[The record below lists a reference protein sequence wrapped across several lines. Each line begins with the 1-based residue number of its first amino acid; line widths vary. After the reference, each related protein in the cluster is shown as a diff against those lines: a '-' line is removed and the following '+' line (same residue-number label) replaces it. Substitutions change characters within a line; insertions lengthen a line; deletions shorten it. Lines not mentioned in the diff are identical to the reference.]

1 MTRLHAVDAEATF
14 GRHERGAQDN
24 VVDATRERGDDAGHD
39 ESAGRVR
46 DEHDRSVTH
55 LGARG
60 LDVGDD
66 RRDLGR
72 DGDRR
77 QVRRL
82 RAATG
87 KIDRER
93 GPVEKRHEPVPVAP
107 GAPTAVDEY
116 VRHRGG

>member
-1 MTRLHAVDAEATF
+1 M
-14 GRHERGAQDN
+14 
-24 VVDATRERGDDAGHD
+24 
-39 ESAGRVR
+39 R
-46 DEHDRSVTH
+46 DEHDRSVTD
-55 LGARG
+55 LGAGG

-72 DGDRR
+72 DGDRG